1 MWCGVHVCMCASLP
15 LCVCIPFTGVRLQH
29 VSSELHQPLSGQ
41 LDLVQFIA
49 ETLVLRVILGGV
61 CLAQTFKG
69 ELQMQQREN
78 TCLRICTQGVAKPFG
93 NLVQK
98 TYTVNG

>member
-1 MWCGVHVCMCASLP
+1 MHVVHVCMCESLF

-49 ETLVLRVILGGV
+49 ETLVLRVILSGV

-69 ELQMQQREN
+69 ELQMQQGN
-78 TCLRICTQGVAKPFG
+78 TCLRTCTQGVAKPFG

-98 TYTVNG
+98 TYIVSG